1 MNIIEIGAND
11 GSNTINFSK
20 NSNVWC
26 FEPNP
31 HYSKL
36 LGEMFRNNPN
46 VKILQKAVSDFNGK
60 AYFYI
65 SVDGASSSLNKLTEF
80 ARSRTNIRYIDRV
93 LVDVVRM
100 DSFLSDNNINIVDY
114 FYCDAQGQ
122 DLNILKSFGD
132 KIGIIQCGKI
142 EVTLKQELY
151 SNTSNSLDE
160 AIKFLTTNG
169 FEITNKKEI
178 DMCNEDVY
186 RYDCNIQFCK
196 KNKKQ
201 LI

>member
-11 GSNTINFSK
+11 GGNTINFYK

-31 HYSKL
+31 HYAKL

-65 SVDGASSSLNKLTEF
+65 SVDGASSSLNNLTEF
-80 ARSRTNIRYIDRV
+80 AISKTNIRYIDRV
-93 LVDVVRM
+93 LVDVIRM
-100 DSFLSDNNINIVDY
+100 DSFLNDNNINIVDY

-132 KIGIIQCGKI
+132 KIGIIQYGKI
-142 EVTLKQELY
+142 EVTLKEELY
-151 SNTSNSLDE
+151 LDTSNSVNE
-160 AIKFLTTNG
+160 AIEFLTDNG
-169 FEITNKKEI
+169 FEITNQKEI
-178 DMCNEDVY
+178 DMYKTHVY

-196 KNKKQ
+196 KNKKK

>member
-11 GSNTINFSK
+11 GGNTINFSK

-31 HYSKL
+31 HYAKL
-36 LGEMFRNNPN
+36 LDEMFINNSN

-65 SVDGASSSLNKLTEF
+65 SVDGASSSLNKLTKF
-80 ARSRTNIRYIDRV
+80 AISKTNIRYIDRV

-100 DSFLSDNNINIVDY
+100 DSFLGDNNINIVDY

-132 KIGIIQCGKI
+132 KIGIIQYGKI
-142 EVTLKQELY
+142 EVTLKEELY
-151 SNTSNSLDE
+151 SDVSNDVDE
-160 AIKFLTTNG
+160 AIQFLTNSG
-169 FEITNKKEI
+169 FEITNQKEI
-178 DMCNEDVY
+178 DMHRMNVY
-186 RYDCNIQFCK
+186 RYDCNLQFCK

>member
-11 GSNTINFSK
+11 GFNTSRFSK

-31 HYSKL
+31 HYAKL
-36 LGEMFRNNPN
+36 LGSLFVNNTN
-46 VKILQKAVSDFNGK
+46 VKIIQKAVSDYNGK

-65 SVDGASSSLNKLTEF
+65 SVDGASSSLNGLSDF
-80 ARSRTNIRYIDRV
+80 ATHNTKIRYVDRV

-100 DSFLSDNNINIVDY
+100 DSFLTDTKISVIDY
-114 FYCDAQGQ
+114 FHCDAQGE

-132 KIGIIQCGKI
+132 MIHIIQKGKI
-142 EVTLKQELY
+142 EVSLKDELY
-151 SNTSNSLDE
+151 LGKSNNVNE
-160 AIKFLTTNG
+160 AADFLNDSG
-169 FEITNKKEI
+169 FEILNWREINDNKK
-178 DMCNEDVY
+178 DVY
-186 RYDCNIQFCK
+186 RYDGNLQFCK
-196 KNKKQ
+196 KNNKQ

>member
-11 GSNTINFSK
+11 GSHTANFSK

-31 HYSKL
+31 HYTRL
-36 LGEMFRNNPN
+36 LKSIFLNNNN
-46 VKILQKAVSDFNGK
+46 VNVIQKAVSNFNGK

-65 SVDGASSSLNKLTEF
+65 SVDGASSSLNFLSDF
-80 ARSRTNIRYIDRV
+80 ATHNTKIRYVDRV

-100 DSFLSDNNINIVDY
+100 DSFLTNTKISVIDY
-114 FYCDAQGQ
+114 FHCDAQGE

-132 KIGIIQCGKI
+132 MIHIIQKGKI
-142 EVTLKQELY
+142 EVSLKDELY
-151 SNTSNSLDE
+151 LGKSNNVNE
-160 AIKFLTTNG
+160 AADFLNDSG
-169 FEITNKKEI
+169 FEILNWREINENKMDI
-178 DMCNEDVY
+178 Y
-186 RYDCNIQFCK
+186 RYDGNLQFCK
-196 KNKKQ
+196 KNNKQ